1 MTTPSTEGGEYT
13 EVDPPARLAF
23 TWIWD
28 DDPGSTRQL
37 IEIHFEES
45 DGATTG
51 QVHPQRSVKRG
62 GRALP

>member
-1 MTTPSTEGGEYT
+1 M
-13 EVDPPARLAF
+13 DPPARLAF

-45 DGATTG
+45 DGATT
-51 QVHPQRSVKRG
+51 VKFTHSG
-62 GRALP
+62 L